1 VQPGSEALLFPSV
14 KDPDATLHHQTL
26 YKQWEHARVAAG
38 RPDLRIHDLR
48 HGAAVMAA
56 QSGATLAELMQ
67 RLGHSTSRA
76 AMRYQHAALGRDAE
90 IAIALSEM
98 ARRSEVPRPEERI
111 LPNTSNTQQPI
122 FVATWRIWAA
132 CLMGAIDGEALNGT
146 DRALPLAA

>member
-1 VQPGSEALLFPSV
+1 MRYASVSDRLDGLGAAKWAVHTAARQRAARGEALIFPSV
-14 KDPDATLHHQTL
+14 KDPDSTLHHQTL

-90 IAIALSEM
+90 IAVALSEM
-98 ARRSEVPRPEERI
+98 ARRVDVS
-111 LPNTSNTQQPI
+111 S
-122 FVATWRIWAA
+122 
-132 CLMGAIDGEALNGT
+132 GS
-146 DRALPLAA
+146 